1 MKSPLG
7 NGKGALQHA
16 PIKTASD
23 PASITAHSREIRT
36 GLSLPVP
43 GNKTRSTAEGRG
55 RKGHSF
61 ERLPK
66 EFQRGGFNYRQVAR
80 EGDAAIYEQRWT
92 GCPNPA
98 VCFEVIR
105 IKRREGFEIGGRFVE
120 PAEVYPNSE
129 AWGMDGFTFT
139 DWNKARAK
147 FSKYRWKNQQREERR

>member
-1 MKSPLG
+1 MKSPPG

-55 RKGHSF
+55 KKGHSF
-61 ERLPK
+61 KGLPK
-66 EFQRGGFNYRQVAR
+66 EFQRDGFNYRQVAR

-147 FSKYRWKNQQREERR
+147 FSKYRLKNQQREERR